1 MDENSLSR
9 IVIGAAIRV
18 HSDLGPGLLE
28 SSYKESLFYELTDSE
43 LYVEKE
49 KPMPLVYREV
59 RLECGYRVD
68 LLVDNKL
75 IVEVK
80 AVERTTD
87 VHLAQVLTYLKL
99 SECRLGLLLNFHA
112 ARMKD
117 GIRRVVYGL
126 KDSPF

>member
-9 IVIGAAIRV
+9 VVIGAAIRV
-18 HSDLGPGLLE
+18 HTELGPGLLE
-28 SSYKESLFYELTDSE
+28 SSYQESLLYELSDCG

-59 RLECGYRVD
+59 RLECGYRID
-68 LLVDNKL
+68 LLVENKL
-75 IVEVK
+75 IIEVK

-99 SECRLGLLLNFHA
+99 SNCRLGLLMNFHV

-117 GIRRVVYGL
+117 GVRRIVYKL
-126 KDSPF
+126 RDSYP